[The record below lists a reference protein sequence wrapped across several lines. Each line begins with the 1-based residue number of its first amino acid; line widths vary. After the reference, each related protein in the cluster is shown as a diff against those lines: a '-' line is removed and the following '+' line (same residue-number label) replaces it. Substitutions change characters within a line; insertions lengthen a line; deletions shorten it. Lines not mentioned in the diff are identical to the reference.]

1 MSVLLGMAKSV
12 TRIFSQTRKELI
24 QIIRRPAAFLS
35 LVLGPFLLMALFGA
49 GFTGVRS
56 PLETILVIPSEVSLP
71 RDISFYQGLTGPAMN
86 IRSVI
91 EGRDEAA
98 RALDAREV
106 DIIVVAPADA
116 ISAFRDGRQAGIEV
130 AYNEIDPALDAYAR
144 VLAYNLSQE
153 VNKEILRRAVE
164 EGEAYALTRLEL
176 DGTLTEIPP
185 EVIAAPTRATAVN
198 VAPTTPTIVQFFAPA
213 VLALVLQHMAV
224 TLSALSLVRERLSGT
239 MEIFRVSPINSVEL
253 LLGKYLGFGIMSAL
267 MAAAVVL
274 LVVYG
279 LGTPLLGSP
288 LVLAGIVALVVFAS
302 LGLGLLI
309 SVVAD
314 SERQSVQLSLLVLLA
329 SVFFSGIVLPV
340 EDFRPEVQALAY
352 GLPVTHGITLLQQ
365 VMLRGAIAT
374 EWQVAVLAAS
384 GVLLL
389 LLTAFLLRRQ
399 LMRTVRG

>member
-1 MSVLLGMAKSV
+1 
-12 TRIFSQTRKELI
+12 
-24 QIIRRPAAFLS
+24 
-35 LVLGPFLLMALFGA
+35 
-49 GFTGVRS
+49 
-56 PLETILVIPSEVSLP
+56 
-71 RDISFYQGLTGPAMN
+71 
-86 IRSVI
+86 
-91 EGRDEAA
+91 
-98 RALDAREV
+98 
-106 DIIVVAPADA
+106 
-116 ISAFRDGRQAGIEV
+116 
-130 AYNEIDPALDAYAR
+130 
-144 VLAYNLSQE
+144 
-153 VNKEILRRAVE
+153 
-164 EGEAYALTRLEL
+164 
-176 DGTLTEIPP
+176 
-185 EVIAAPTRATAVN
+185 VN

>member
-1 MSVLLGMAKSV
+1 MSVLLGMAKSI

-71 RDISFYQGLTGPAMN
+71 RDVAFYQGLTGPALN

-91 EGRDEAA
+91 EGREEAA

-116 ISAFRDGRQAGIEV
+116 ISAFRDGRQADIEV

-176 DGTLTEIPP
+176 DGSLTEIPP
-185 EVIAAPTRATAVN
+185 EVIAAPTRAMAVN

-374 EWQVAVLAAS
+374 GWQVAVLAAS

-399 LMRTVRG
+399 LTRTVRG

>member
-1 MSVLLGMAKSV
+1 VNVFLGMAKSF
-12 TRIFSQTRKELI
+12 TRILSQTRKELI
-24 QIIRRPAAFLS
+24 QIIRRPAAFVS
-35 LVLGPFLLMALFGA
+35 LVLGPFLLMALFGV

-56 PLETILVIPSEVSLP
+56 PLETILVIPAEVSLP
-71 RDISFYQGLTGPAMN
+71 RDTSFYQDLTGPAMN

-91 EGRDEAA
+91 EGREEAVQ
-98 RALDAREV
+98 ALAAGQV
-106 DIIVVAPADA
+106 DIVVVAPADA
-116 ISAFRDGRQAGIEV
+116 ITAFREGRHAEIEV
-130 AYNEIDPALDAYAR
+130 AFNEIDPALDAYAR
-144 VLAYNLSQE
+144 VIAYNLSQE

-164 EGEAYALTRLEL
+164 EGEAYALRRLDS
-176 DGTLTEIPP
+176 DGSLTEIPP
-185 EVIAAPTRATAVN
+185 DVIAEPTRATASN
-198 VAPTTPTIVQFFAPA
+198 VAPVTPTIVQFFAPA

-267 MAAAVVL
+267 MAVSVVL
-274 LVVYG
+274 LLVYG
-279 LGTPLLGSP
+279 LQTPMLGSP
-288 LVLAGIVALVVFAS
+288 LVLAGIVALVVLAS

-314 SERQSVQLSLLVLLA
+314 SERQAVQLSLLILLA

-340 EDFRPEVQALAY
+340 QDFQPGVQVLAY

-365 VMLRGAIAT
+365 VMLRGTVTT
-374 EWQVAVLAAS
+374 EWQVAALAAS
-384 GVLLL
+384 GLVLL

-399 LMRTVRG
+399 LTRTVRA

>member
-1 MSVLLGMAKSV
+1 MNIFLGMAKSV

-24 QIIRRPAAFLS
+24 QIVRRPAAFIS

-56 PLETILVIPSEVSLP
+56 PLETILVVPAEVSLP
-71 RDISFYQGLTGPAMN
+71 REVSFYQELAGPALN
-86 IRSVI
+86 IRSVS
-91 EGRDEAA
+91 EGGEEAA

-106 DIIVVAPADA
+106 DLIVVAPADA
-116 ISAFRDGRQAGIEV
+116 ITAFREGRHAEIEV

-164 EGEAYALTRLEL
+164 EGEAYALSRLDV

-185 EVIAAPTRATAVN
+185 EVIAEPTVATAVN
-198 VAPTTPTIVQFFAPA
+198 VAPTTPGIVQFFAPA

-239 MEIFRVSPINSVEL
+239 MEIFRVSPINAVEL

-267 MAAAVVL
+267 MATAVVL

-314 SERQSVQLSLLVLLA
+314 SERQAVQLSLLVLLA

-340 EDFRPEVQALAY
+340 EDFRPEVQVLAY

-365 VMLRGAIAT
+365 VMLRGTITT
-374 EWQVAVLAAS
+374 EWQIAVLAGS
-384 GVLLL
+384 GVILL

-399 LMRTVRG
+399 LTRGVRA

>member
-1 MSVLLGMAKSV
+1 
-12 TRIFSQTRKELI
+12 
-24 QIIRRPAAFLS
+24 
-35 LVLGPFLLMALFGA
+35 
-49 GFTGVRS
+49 
-56 PLETILVIPSEVSLP
+56 
-71 RDISFYQGLTGPAMN
+71 MN

-116 ISAFRDGRQAGIEV
+116 ISAFRDGRQADIEV

-164 EGEAYALTRLEL
+164 EGEAYAVARLDAE
-176 DGTLTEIPP
+176 DPLTEIPP
-185 EVIAAPTRATAVN
+185 EVIAEPTQATANN
-198 VAPTTPTIVQFFAPA
+198 VAPTQPSIVQFFAPA

-253 LLGKYLGFGIMSAL
+253 LLGKYLGFGIISAV
-267 MAAAVVL
+267 MAVSVVL
-274 LVVYG
+274 LMVYG
-279 LGTPLLGSP
+279 LATPLLGSP
-288 LVLAGIVALVVFAS
+288 LVLAGVIALVVFAS

-309 SVVAD
+309 SVVSD
-314 SERQSVQLSLLVLLA
+314 SERQAVQLSLLVLLA

-340 EDFRPEVQALAY
+340 EDFRFEVRALAY

-365 VMLRGAIAT
+365 VMLRGTITT
-374 EWQVAVLAAS
+374 EWQVAVLTGS
-384 GVLLL
+384 GIVLL
-389 LLTAFLLRRQ
+389 LLTACLLRRQ
-399 LMRTVRG
+399 LTRTVRA